1 MVTCR
6 RLNSSVHQWH
16 MHVVFHWN
24 MNRAQPGPMQA
35 RQAGTGTVVRFQ
47 VRVTATWFEYCWLH
61 KVDNQLTC
69 PEHETATRVG
79 WCFGLHAFKL
89 LIAHWCQPGCF
100 NQALVACRV
109 PLLGPRLASGARLRA
124 TAVWLRGF
132 GNATQLGAQDAGY
145 CNQTQSNESFAFFH
159 AA

>member
-1 MVTCR
+1 
-6 RLNSSVHQWH
+6 

-24 MNRAQPGPMQA
+24 MNRAPHLGPCRPDKLAQGQWSA
-35 RQAGTGTVVRFQ
+35 FRYVLR
-47 VRVTATWFEYCWLH
+47 LH
-61 KVDNQLTC
+61 GLSTSGCIKVDNQLTC